1 MLRRVCQNKAFSHVC
16 HLCQN
21 MEPLEVVVLPL
32 SISLWLILRNE
43 PPSPFIHSAGVLEE
57 KDGAKEDWRT
67 SYSMKRKRKLCHL
80 LKCLSV
86 SLTFISSL
94 CTYYRHL
101 HILKVKLKLNDA
113 YICFENYRPPIFN
126 LKTNPEW
133 FFFLSY
139 HGSPP
144 PHQYNLTVA
153 LANRPK
159 KRATSFDWQPTLAY
173 YPLISKHE
181 YILYLLLHLGL
192 LNELPNKHQLRE
204 KVHW

>member
-1 MLRRVCQNKAFSHVC
+1 MCVCDNWRTLEAPSFKALGDTGNSSKHSGPPFMLRRVCQNKAFSHVC

-144 PHQYNLTVA
+144 P
-153 LANRPK
+153 
-159 KRATSFDWQPTLAY
+159 TSIQSHSGT
-173 YPLISKHE
+173 
-181 YILYLLLHLGL
+181 G
-192 LNELPNKHQLRE
+192 
-204 KVHW
+204 